1 MQWQGKLL
9 LITQPLCRRK
19 QNIKAGSRV
28 ISAVVLWFLWARMIL
43 GQRHLT
49 ATLQSYIHICT
60 HPCDILPYMHT
71 YTSYIYVCVHED
83 PLHYSTNVTNLSS
96 AVWHTWDNSGQI
108 LSYQI
113 ICTAVEAW
121 GNALSENSALPYV
134 RHNYYIIVFGKG
146 YIKLFLLCSQPQDR
160 QLASVLFCSP

>member
-28 ISAVVLWFLWARMIL
+28 ISAVVLWFLWARMFL

-60 HPCDILPYMHT
+60 HPCDIHT
-71 YTSYIYVCVHED
+71 CIHTHHIFMCVCMKIPCTTAQMWPTSVLQCGTHEI
-83 PLHYSTNVTNLSS
+83 TQVKF
-96 AVWHTWDNSGQI
+96 
-108 LSYQI
+108 SYQI